1 MTPEADR
8 MHIRLLSLD
17 WGSLT
22 PRQIAEVAI
31 EAAKLIREQ
40 AEEIERLRA
49 ELSITFAQ
57 Q

>member
-22 PRQIAEVAI
+22 PQQIAEVAI

-40 AEEIERLRA
+40 AEEIARLRA
-49 ELSITFAQ
+49 ELSIKWTEK
-57 Q
+57 